1 MKPRGKPEAAAR
13 ALAAAKLE
21 EHRSQQDT
29 SFDEDDEVV
38 EDAEIVIEQPQNITA
53 VALDNHQKSPIQKT
67 VPSRNKNSSSATSV
81 LESNS
86 NGVVSSNTT
95 ITSTATTTT
104 IKKREFLLGE
114 VAPTMTDAE
123 YNNLQD
129 MMIQF
134 CRVPLL
140 SEFSRPVAMLHPEVR
155 WGMLYRIQII
165 LR

>member
-1 MKPRGKPEAAAR
+1 MLSSIPRQATCRKHTLHLQEP
-13 ALAAAKLE
+13 
-21 EHRSQQDT
+21 
-29 SFDEDDEVV
+29 FDEDDEVV

-81 LESNS
+81 LETNS

-95 ITSTATTTT
+95 ITSTTTTTTT

-155 WGMLYRIQII
+155 WGMLYHFPFI